1 MIIFKTSYNFIK
13 GKVERYR
20 FFKKEEEINN
30 EKHKYL
36 TYLRSLKVVIVL
48 AWILVK

>member
-1 MIIFKTSYNFIK
+1 MIIFTTSYNFIK

-20 FFKKEEEINN
+20 FFKKEEINN